1 MKHTTIISIALI
13 TLAVNLFAQP
23 PDTLWTRTYG
33 TNRGESGYCVRQT
46 SDGGFIVSG
55 SHPSGNNP
63 NAWLI
68 KTNAFGDIIW
78 TSSFGGSNDE
88 GGWSVEQTTDGG
100 YIMTGLTRSYGAG
113 YNDVYL
119 IKTDANGDTIWTR
132 AYGGSDEDQ
141 GYSVQQTFDGGYI
154 VVGLTYTFGAGEND
168 VYLIKTDANG
178 DTIWTRTYG
187 GNSYD
192 AGLCVQQTPD
202 SGYIISG
209 HTFSTGWGDL
219 YLIKV
224 NVIGDT
230 LWTRTYGGNGSEYGN
245 SLDQTTD
252 GGFIIAGYSG
262 SYSNNW
268 SDVYLLKTDSLG
280 NQQWY
285 RTFSVSQYDNQGE
298 EVQQTTDGGYIIV
311 GFIDHGGNYD
321 LYVIKTDSWGT
332 IEWTRT
338 FDISDSDIGYSI
350 QQTWD
355 NGYII
360 CGRTEVYGNSDVLLI
375 RLEGEL
381 VLTLTPPPSIVI
393 PASGGS
399 FDFVA
404 LAANGTANPL
414 VFEAWS
420 EVTLPNGRAY
430 GPLIMRRG
438 LNLPSQNFFTR
449 RITQVVPGNA
459 PAGNYRYVGKVG
471 VYPDTVWSSDDFE
484 FVKRP

>member
-23 PDTLWTRTYG
+23 PATLWTRIYG
-33 TNRGESGYCVRQT
+33 GNRSEVGYCVRQL
-46 SDGGFIVSG
+46 SEGGFIIVGGTSDLG
-55 SHPSGNNP
+55 S
-63 NAWLI
+63 
-68 KTNAFGDIIW
+68 
-78 TSSFGGSNDE
+78 
-88 GGWSVEQTTDGG
+88 SVW
-100 YIMTGLTRSYGAG
+100 
-113 YNDVYL
+113 L
-119 IKTDANGDTIWTR
+119 IKTDAYGDTIWTR
-132 AYGGSDEDQ
+132 AYGGYSAEVGYSVQQTTDGGYIITGLTRSFGAGLYDVYLVKTDAGGNMIWWRAYGGSDEDE

-154 VVGLTYTFGAGEND
+154 VAGYTTSFGAGESD

-187 GNSYD
+187 GSDEDEGYS
-192 AGLCVQQTPD
+192 VQQTPD
-202 SGYIISG
+202 SGYVICGTTLSFG
-209 HTFSTGWGDL
+209 GQYL
-219 YLIKV
+219 YLVKSDA
-224 NVIGDT
+224 NGNT
-230 LWTRTYGGNGSEYGN
+230 LWTRTYGGNGSECGN

-285 RTFSVSQYDNQGE
+285 RTFSVCQYDNQGE
-298 EVQQTTDGGYIIV
+298 EVQQTSDGGYIIV
-311 GFIDHGGNYD
+311 GHTFRGDYSD
-321 LYVIKTDSWGT
+321 LYVIKTFPSGYA
-332 IEWTRT
+332 EWTQT
-338 FDISDSDIGYSI
+338 YGGNCDESGSSV
-350 QQTWD
+350 QQTSD
-355 NGYII
+355 NGYIL
-360 CGRTEVYGNSDVLLI
+360 CGSTDMLGNNDVWLI

-381 VLTLTPPPSIVI
+381 VLTLTPSPSLVI

-399 FDFVA
+399 FDFEA
-404 LAANGTANPL
+404 LAANGTPNPL
-414 VFEAWS
+414 AFDAWS

-459 PAGNYRYVGKVG
+459 PAGSYRYIGNVG
-471 VYPDTVWSSDDFE
+471 VYPDTVWSSDEFE

>member
-13 TLAVNLFAQP
+13 TLAVNVFAQP
-23 PDTLWTRTYG
+23 PDTLWTRTIG
-33 TNRGESGYCVRQT
+33 SGGWESGHCVRQT
-46 SDGGFIVSG
+46 
-55 SHPSGNNP
+55 
-63 NAWLI
+63 L
-68 KTNAFGDIIW
+68 
-78 TSSFGGSNDE
+78 
-88 GGWSVEQTTDGG
+88 DGG
-100 YIMTGLTRSYGAG
+100 YIITGNHSYGTSSNAWLVKTDAYGDTIWTRTFGGYTTENGLSVQQTSDEGYIIAGYTRSYGAG
-113 YNDVYL
+113 FNDVYL
-119 IKTDANGDTIWTR
+119 VKTDANGDTIWTR
-132 AYGGSDEDQ
+132 AYGGRDEDQ

-154 VVGLTYTFGAGEND
+154 VVGLTYSFGAGEND
-168 VYLIKTDANG
+168 VYLIKTNANG

-187 GNSYD
+187 GSSYD

-202 SGYIISG
+202 SGYVICG
-209 HTFSTGWGDL
+209 HTNFDV
-219 YLIKV
+219 YLLRTDAFG
-224 NVIGDT
+224 NT
-230 LWTRTYGGNGSEYGN
+230 LWSRTYGGNGGDYGE

-252 GGFIIAGYSG
+252 GGFIIAGHSG

-285 RTFSVSQYDNQGE
+285 RIFSASQYDNRGE
-298 EVQQTTDGGYIIV
+298 EVQQTSDGGYIIA
-311 GFIDHGGNYD
+311 GYTFRGDHSD
-321 LYVIKTDSWGT
+321 LYVIKTDSSGYA
-332 IEWTRT
+332 EWTQT
-338 FDISDSDIGYSI
+338 IVDSASGSSV
-350 QQTWD
+350 QQTFD

-360 CGRTEVYGNSDVLLI
+360 CGAVSAGGSADVLLI

-381 VLTLTPPPSIVI
+381 VLTLTPSPSLVI

-399 FDFVA
+399 FDFEA
-404 LAANGTANPL
+404 LAANGTPNPL
-414 VFEAWS
+414 AFDAWS

-459 PAGNYRYVGKVG
+459 PAGNYRYIGNVG
-471 VYPDTVWSSDDFE
+471 VYPDSVWDSDEFE